1 MQNKDARRF
10 NVGLNKDDHPTEL
23 QPGEYTDALNM
34 RVASSTDQQGVGI
47 FESLQGEVEL
57 AINVSATYYGGAI
70 GGQFIYE
77 GYEEVVIGNQ
87 VWMKYNLNIPY
98 PGSLIYDNNS
108 AQALVYGRLY
118 NHDHVKDSFLIP
130 AGWRVPTEADVDE
143 LLAFLGGAMIA
154 GGKLKEYD
162 VTHWQSPNAGA
173 TNEFGFQMLPGGMFD
188 TAFRLLEQMGA
199 FWMLDE
205 VAPVAPVLIDP
216 AVIGTDIGS
225 DSVIISWEP
234 SEGADGYIIT
244 VSTDPSMDP
253 PLPGLDGLDV
263 GDVTEVTIP
272 GLDPSTPYYVEV
284 TPYND
289 AGEGEPSDVL
299 EVTTRCEL
307 VPIGGQVWMCL
318 NYDADY
324 PGSFVY
330 DDDEGN
336 RIPYGGLYSHGMVLE
351 ADFAPPGWK
360 VPSIA
365 DWLQLINFVGSL
377 TDAGGILKETGVV
390 YWLTPNTDAVDTHD
404 FGMRSTGAYS
414 IFIPDCEGMCYH
426 SIGSVALLWATDGF
440 IRFDYD
446 TGRVYAYNYIVPGT
460 YYGVRLLKSG
470 IYLSAPVAIAATLVN
485 NYSFATN
492 WNPVD
497 GVLGYYLDV
506 STDPAFG
513 TFVPG
518 FQDLDV
524 GNVTAHVVHGLSP
537 DVEYYYRV
545 RAYDVTTTSASS
557 NVITVTTPK
566 SLQIESRGDGLGVA
580 YMEVQVTAGA
590 TFVLDGTARFYSDSA
605 GTLDESTTWT
615 PTPGSLQ
622 RRYVRCPSG
631 TANLMLNDNTL
642 LEKFGRAVSPSS
654 GNPGWAAPGGFIQ
667 TNTPRLIADN
677 WDFPNCTDI
686 ALTNSV
692 VNTFNIAISDLSP
705 NLVSTYLFPNGIIT
719 GDTADFPATWEI
731 IGIWAT
737 SNLITGDVANLPAV
751 AEQIK
756 IGGGNTI
763 TGDVANLPSGL
774 IYLQISGL
782 NTVYGDIG
790 DLPITLQYI
799 NLSGNN
805 TVSGDVAG
813 ISATLT
819 SITIQ
824 GDNTV
829 FGDIDDIPNTVTHL
843 VLAGSNTLTGDL
855 VNCPTGLMYFDV
867 QGSNTRYGGFTGLPA
882 GLTRF
887 ILAGANTT
895 TGNIDDLPE
904 NITVVSITGSGGITG
919 TIASLGA
926 SIRSFSIIA
935 PNTITGAISDI
946 PASMVSLR
954 VEGSNTISGDL
965 GDLPTGVVLFNLTG
979 NNTVSDYT
987 GKTWLAT
994 GYYIVFTP
1002 VSPGGLSSA
1011 EIDQLLIDIDD
1022 DCDFP
1027 AGSSRII
1034 QLLGTNGAPTATSA
1048 AARASLIA
1056 KGVSLDTN

>member
-1 MQNKDARRF
+1 
-10 NVGLNKDDHPTEL
+10 
-23 QPGEYTDALNM
+23 
-34 RVASSTDQQGVGI
+34 
-47 FESLQGEVEL
+47 
-57 AINVSATYYGGAI
+57 
-70 GGQFIYE
+70 
-77 GYEEVVIGNQ
+77 
-87 VWMKYNLNIPY
+87 
-98 PGSLIYDNNS
+98 
-108 AQALVYGRLY
+108 
-118 NHDHVKDSFLIP
+118 
-130 AGWRVPTEADVDE
+130 
-143 LLAFLGGAMIA
+143 
-154 GGKLKEYD
+154 
-162 VTHWQSPNAGA
+162 
-173 TNEFGFQMLPGGMFD
+173 
-188 TAFRLLEQMGA
+188 
-199 FWMLDE
+199 
-205 VAPVAPVLIDP
+205 
-216 AVIGTDIGS
+216 
-225 DSVIISWEP
+225 
-234 SEGADGYIIT
+234 
-244 VSTDPSMDP
+244 
-253 PLPGLDGLDV
+253 
-263 GDVTEVTIP
+263 
-272 GLDPSTPYYVEV
+272 
-284 TPYND
+284 
-289 AGEGEPSDVL
+289 
-299 EVTTRCEL
+299 
-307 VPIGGQVWMCL
+307 
-318 NYDADY
+318 
-324 PGSFVY
+324 
-330 DDDEGN
+330 
-336 RIPYGGLYSHGMVLE
+336 
-351 ADFAPPGWK
+351 
-360 VPSIA
+360 
-365 DWLQLINFVGSL
+365 
-377 TDAGGILKETGVV
+377 V

-642 LEKFGRAVSPSS
+642 LEKMGSVSSPSS
-654 GNPGWAAPGGFIQ
+654 GSPGWNFVNTFAASIC
-667 TNTPRLIADN
+667 PRLVCDN
-677 WDFPNCTDI
+677 WNFPNCVEI
-686 ALTNSV
+686 ALPHSTV
-692 VNTFNIAISDLSP
+692 TTFNVAITSLSSS
-705 NLVSTYLFPNGIIT
+705 LQKTYLYPQGIIT
-719 GDTADFPATWEI
+719 GDVADFPATWEL
-731 IGIWAT
+731 IGIYAT

-751 AEQIK
+751 ATEIV
-756 IGGGNTI
+756 IGAGNTL
-763 TGDVANLPSGL
+763 TGDVADLPVNLTVFHITGSNTIGGNVVDLPATL
-774 IYLQISGL
+774 QNIYLIG
-782 NTVYGDIG
+782 NNVVTGDIAG
-790 DLPITLQYI
+790 LPATLTQITI
-799 NLSGNN
+799 HGNN
-805 TVSGDVAG
+805 TVSGD
-813 ISATLT
+813 
-819 SITIQ
+819 
-824 GDNTV
+824 
-829 FGDIDDIPNTVTHL
+829 IDDFLDTVKRLNITGLNTI
-843 VLAGSNTLTGDL
+843 TGDL
-855 VNCPTGLMYFDV
+855 VNFPTGMIYFDV
-867 QGSNTRYGGFTGLPA
+867 RGYNTLYGGFTGLPA
-882 GLTRF
+882 GLTTF
-887 ILAGANTT
+887 ILEGANTT

-987 GKTWLAT
+987 GKTWLAS

-1056 KGVSLDTN
+1056 KGVFLDTN